1 MNILIIGAS
10 SGIGKEVSLLFL
22 RNGHRVAMCARRI
35 EPLEEIRRQFPDK
48 SFVKQID
55 VNDCNSTSEFE
66 NISSETGD
74 LDCIFNVAGIGWQN
88 RALDSEKELLTVETN
103 VEGFTRTID
112 WAFHYFASLGIKGHI
127 GVISSIAG
135 TKGLGPAPAYSASK
149 AYQNTYVQALSQLSK
164 IKGLGITFTDVRPG
178 FVDTPLLGDGNSYP
192 MLLKP
197 EKVAKHIYKALLRRK
212 RVCIIDWK
220 YRVLVFFWRLI
231 PNFLWYRLKI

>member
-10 SGIGKEVSLLFL
+10 SGIGREVSLLFL
-22 RNGHRVAMCARRI
+22 RNGHRVAMCARRM

-55 VNDCNSTSEFE
+55 VNGCNSTSEFE
-66 NISSETGD
+66 KISSEIGK

-88 RALDSEKELLTVETN
+88 RDLETEKELLTVETN

-112 WAFHYFASLGIKGHI
+112 WAFHYFASRGIKGHI

-164 IKGLGITFTDVRPG
+164 IKVLGITFTDVRPG

-231 PNFLWYRLKI
+231 PNFFWYRLKI